1 MKTTKPRI
9 PWIGAALLAVGC
21 ALVFIGCQMTKTRVT
36 RSHVTC
42 LANLKMIDGLKM
54 QWALQNRKSP
64 DDTPTGVELWG
75 AEGYLPGEPK
85 CPQGGIYSIN
95 NIRTLPSCSLADKH
109 PHHALKK

>member
-1 MKTTKPRI
+1 MKTIKPHI

-42 LANLKMIDGLKM
+42 IANLKMIDGSKM
-54 QWALQNRKSP
+54 QWALQNKKSP
-64 DDTPTGVELWG
+64 DDTPTGEDLWG

-85 CPQGGIYSIN
+85 CPQGGVYSIN
-95 NIRTLPSCSLADKH
+95 NIRTRPSCSLAHKH
-109 PHHALKK
+109 PHHALKP